1 MKKEIN
7 IPKLGSEMKTGTI
20 LEWKVKVGDVVEEDD
35 ELCEIKTEK
44 MNAQVES
51 LYDGTITE
59 IIGKVGE
66 TYNVGD
72 VIGYMESDED
82 D

>member
-1 MKKEIN
+1 MKQEIN
-7 IPKLGSEMKTGTI
+7 IPKLGSEMKTGQI
-20 LEWKVKVGDVVEEDD
+20 LEWYVKVGDHVEEDQ

-51 LYDGTITE
+51 LYDGVITE

-72 VIGYMESDED
+72 VIGYIEEE
-82 D
+82 

>member
-1 MKKEIN
+1 MKQEIN
-7 IPKLGSEMKTGTI
+7 IPKLGSEMKTGQI
-20 LEWKVKVGDVVEEDD
+20 LAWHVKVGDHVEEDQ

-51 LYDGTITE
+51 LYDGVITE
-59 IIGKVGE
+59 ISGQVGE

-72 VIGYMESDED
+72 VIGYIEED
-82 D
+82 

>member
-1 MKKEIN
+1 MKQEIN
-7 IPKLGSEMKTGTI
+7 IPKLGSEMKTGQI
-20 LEWKVKVGDVVEEDD
+20 LEWHVKVGDHVEEDQ
-35 ELCEIKTEK
+35 ELCEINTEK

-51 LYDGTITE
+51 LYDGVITE

-72 VIGYMESDED
+72 VIGYIEED
-82 D
+82 